1 MSLYLLTVPSIA
13 ILYVVIFENIV
24 NFNHFSKVTELAITR
39 HIFYL
44 ESEENKLVEFKLQ
57 KM

>member
-1 MSLYLLTVPSIA
+1 MPLYLLTVPSIA
-13 ILYVVIFENIV
+13 ILFVVAFENIV
-24 NFNHFSKVTELAITR
+24 NFNHFSKVTELVITR

-44 ESEENKLVEFKLQ
+44 DSEENKLVEFKFQ